1 MEVKDSFIDLERHR
15 LRLEENASK
24 LRKSL
29 QHWQTWEAEYEGMK
43 EQIESLDDQYSVTEL
58 VVSFPYTIHSLRVY

>member
-1 MEVKDSFIDLERHR
+1 MAQTVLEVNDSFVDLERHR
-15 LRLEENASK
+15 LRLEENVSK

-43 EQIESLDDQYSVTEL
+43 EEIEGLGGQHTTTKLVLDV
-58 VVSFPYTIHSLRVY
+58 